1 MMTKKPRRRTPRLI
15 LSAILLLTF
24 VVAATTRAIRKREG
38 RTESNAPATN
48 TIRANSAAAPGPAAD
63 AELGQLIDHAIDT
76 SDFSSARWGVSVI
89 SLQDGRI
96 LYARNAD
103 QLFTP
108 ASNMKIY
115 TTAVALDLLGSEYQ
129 WHTSVYANSQ
139 PDASGLIK
147 GDLTLYGR
155 GAPDLLSQP
164 KRDSRATLA
173 QLADDLYQR
182 GVRRISGNVIGDESY
197 FRAEQFGVGWQWNDL
212 QWYFGAEP
220 SALSIN
226 GNEVDVE
233 IRPANNVGE
242 AALVRLSN
250 AQDYVH
256 LSNDTIMVKRGEQ
269 MTVGINRGLTNN
281 ELKVWGE
288 IPVGAKDFGTRL
300 SVHDPALWAA
310 RLLSAALK
318 TRGIAV
324 DGEARTRDFR
334 APQSARF
341 DPTKAFELAS
351 VSSKP
356 LSEVI
361 RETNKESVNLNAE
374 LILRTLGR
382 ERGQMAPEMDTRK
395 THERGDDEAGV
406 AVIRQWLKRAGIG
419 ADNLA
424 LHDGSGLSRL
434 DLVTPDA
441 TAHLLLAISK
451 APSASVF
458 RESLPLSGS
467 DGTLQTRLRPY
478 KDRISAKTGSLV
490 YDSSL
495 SGFVSTASGETLA
508 FSVMCNDQTSRASS
522 IRLIDEI
529 AGILADY
536 GSSKIK
542 ER

>member
-1 MMTKKPRRRTPRLI
+1 MMTKQPWSRTPRLM
-15 LSAILLLTF
+15 LSTILLLTF
-24 VVAATTRAIRKREG
+24 VVAATTRAIRKREAQ
-38 RTESNAPATN
+38 TEGNSPATN
-48 TIRANSAAAPGPAAD
+48 PKRANSAAAAGPGAD

-89 SLQDGRI
+89 SLRDGHV

-115 TTAVALDLLGSEYQ
+115 TTAVALDLLGPEYQ
-129 WHTSVYANSQ
+129 WHTSVYGNSQ
-139 PDASGLIK
+139 PDASGLLK

-155 GAPDLLSQP
+155 GAPDLFSHP
-164 KRDSRATLA
+164 NKDSRATLV

-233 IRPANNVGE
+233 IRPAHNVGE

-250 AQDYVH
+250 AADYVH

-288 IPVGAKDFGTRL
+288 IPVGTRDFGTRL

-310 RLLSAALK
+310 RLLSTALK
-318 TRGIAV
+318 ARGIAV

-334 APQSARF
+334 APQSNRF
-341 DPTKAFELAS
+341 DPTKAIELAS

-382 ERGQMAPEMDTRK
+382 ERGQMAPETESRK
-395 THERGDDEAGV
+395 THERGDDEAGL

-441 TAHLLLAISK
+441 TAHLLLAISRG
-451 APSASVF
+451 PSASVF

-467 DGTLQTRLRPY
+467 DGTLQGRLRPY

-490 YDSSL
+490 YDNSL
-495 SGFVSTASGETLA
+495 SGFVSTTAGEPLA
-508 FSVMCNDQTSRASS
+508 FSVMCNEQTSHASS